1 MSTSLAWDERYQ
13 NGGFEFGEAPN
24 LYLQSQAHR
33 LRPGMR
39 ALAVGD
45 GEGRNGVWLAGQ
57 GLEVTSVDWSG
68 VGLAKAASLARHRG
82 VALQTI
88 TAEAAKAYQ
97 RALEIDPNHP
107 EAQEGLRSARGYV
120 HNDGLT
126 PEQRDAL
133 DEIRPGHDFL
143 IRGGAGTGK
152 TIVLVIGSV
161 HSALV
166 SLRRRLAK
174 GCRET

>member
-57 GLEVTSVDWSG
+57 GLDVTSVDWSG

-82 VALQTI
+82 VALKTI
-88 TAEAAKAYQ
+88 TCT
-97 RALEIDPNHP
+97 
-107 EAQEGLRSARGYV
+107 EG
-120 HNDGLT
+120 
-126 PEQRDAL
+126 
-133 DEIRPGHDFL
+133 
-143 IRGGAGTGK
+143 
-152 TIVLVIGSV
+152 
-161 HSALV
+161 
-166 SLRRRLAK
+166 
-174 GCRET
+174 

>member
-1 MSTSLAWDERYQ
+1 MSTSLAWDDRYQ

-68 VGLAKAASLARHRG
+68 VGLAKAASLARQRG
-82 VALQTI
+82 VALQTMTADVSAWEWPRARCPSRRCACGTI
-88 TAEAAKAYQ
+88 TRARRMRRAAC
-97 RALEIDPNHP
+97 
-107 EAQEGLRSARGYV
+107 S
-120 HNDGLT
+120 
-126 PEQRDAL
+126 
-133 DEIRPGHDFL
+133 
-143 IRGGAGTGK
+143 
-152 TIVLVIGSV
+152 
-161 HSALV
+161 
-166 SLRRRLAK
+166 
-174 GCRET
+174 GCSCTVTAN

>member
-45 GEGRNGVWLAGQ
+45 GEGRNGVWLGAQ
-57 GLEVTSVDWSG
+57 GLQVTSVDWSG

-88 TAEAAKAYQ
+88 TADVAAWDWP
-97 RALEIDPNHP
+97 RAHYDLIAWIYLHLPP
-107 EAQEGLRSARGYV
+107 EDRARATQG
-120 HNDGLT
+120 
-126 PEQRDAL
+126 AL
-133 DEIRPGHDFL
+133 
-143 IRGGAGTGK
+143 A
-152 TIVLVIGSV
+152 
-161 HSALV
+161 A
-166 SLRRRLAK
+166 
-174 GCRET
+174 